1 MINWIVT
8 VNRPEYCETK
18 DLLVPKDKLTELLRN
33 LLESDD
39 WSISASITIKP
50 TDMEYFDG
58 RPEL

>member
-8 VNRPEYCETK
+8 IDKPMYRLVS
-18 DLLVPKDKLTELLRN
+18 DVLVPKDKVAEFITN
-33 LLESDD
+33 LLEGGD
-39 WSISASITIKP
+39 WSINDSITIKP